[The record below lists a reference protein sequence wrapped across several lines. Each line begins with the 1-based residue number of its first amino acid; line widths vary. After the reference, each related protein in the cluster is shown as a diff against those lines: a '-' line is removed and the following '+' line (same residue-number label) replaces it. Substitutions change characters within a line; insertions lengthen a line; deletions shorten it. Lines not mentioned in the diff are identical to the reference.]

1 MSESNQNVTNTAVIE
16 SSVKDRYA
24 KGSEQVEP
32 ALCCPITNYDQDYL
46 KVLPE
51 EIIEKDYGCGD
62 PSQYVKAGDVAI
74 DLGSGAGKICYIM
87 SQIVGEKGRVIGV
100 DFNPPMLALARKY
113 QTEITGKIGYDNVQF
128 VMGKIQDMKLDYE
141 QVEGYLAE
149 HPVES
154 VEGHEAFEAYC
165 KNLRAESP
173 LIDDETADVVVS
185 NCVLNLVL
193 PEQKKQL
200 FKEILRVLKVGGRAV
215 ISDIVCDEE
224 PTGATRNDPHLWSG
238 CIAGAFLED
247 EFLEMFEAA
256 GFVGVEILG
265 RQEEP
270 WQTIDGV
277 EFRSMTVRAWKPDP
291 AKCIDRHHAVVYQ
304 GPWKRV
310 VDENGASYE
319 RGKRMAV
326 CDKTYRMLTRC
337 DGAYGGEFLG
347 IEPYTAVPENEAKV
361 FDCSV
366 GKLRDPKVTKGEG
379 YRETKQ
385 IEGDACCGPKDEG
398 ELSDGCCG

>member
-16 SSVKDRYA
+16 SSVKERYA
-24 KGSEQVEP
+24 KGSEQVES
-32 ALCCPITNYDQDYL
+32 ALCCPITNYNQDYL
-46 KVLPE
+46 KVLPQ

-62 PSQYVKAGDVAI
+62 PSMYVKAGEVAI

-113 QTEITGKIGYDNVQF
+113 QSEIAEKIGYNNVQF
-128 VMGKIQDMKLDYE
+128 VMGKIQDMKLDIE
-141 QVEGYLAE
+141 QVRHYLEAN
-149 HPVES
+149 PVKS
-154 VEGHEAFEAYC
+154 VEDHEAFEAYC
-165 KNLRAESP
+165 KNLRVEAP
-173 LIDDETADVVVS
+173 LIEDNTADVVVS

-193 PEQKKQL
+193 PEHKKEL
-200 FKEILRVLKVGGRAV
+200 FRELFRVLKVGGRAV

-224 PTGATRNDPHLWSG
+224 PTAATRNDPHLWSG

-247 EFLEMFEAA
+247 EFLEMFEQA

-265 RQEEP
+265 RQKEP
-270 WQTIDGV
+270 WQVVDGV

-304 GPWKRV
+304 GPWKKV
-310 VDENGASYE
+310 VDENGATYE
-319 RGKRMAV
+319 RGKRTAV

-337 DGAYGGEFLG
+337 GGPHGGEFIG
-347 IEPYTAVPENEAKV
+347 IEPYVEVPADEAKV

-366 GKLRDPKVTKGEG
+366 DKLRDPKVTKGQG
-379 YRETKQ
+379 YHETKM
-385 IEGDACCGPKDEG
+385 IDT
-398 ELSDGCCG
+398 DGCCGPSDEGKASGGCCG